1 MPGQAF
7 ISDKSGSGILFEPPF
22 ALFPEFTP
30 VPPFSA
36 LRSPFS
42 APPFLRPPPC
52 FPSFPPVPLFP
63 SFPLSLFPS
72 FPSFPLFPSF
82 PFIPRL

>member
-7 ISDKSGSGILFEPPF
+7 ISDKSGSGILLEPPF

-30 VPPFSA
+30 VPPFSV
-36 LRSPFS
+36 LRSSVLRSLFS
-42 APPFLRPPPC
+42 APRSPLLVLRSSFSAPRSPLPVLPFSVPPC
-52 FPSFPPVPLFP
+52 
-63 SFPLSLFPS
+63 
-72 FPSFPLFPSF
+72 FPSF

>member
-7 ISDKSGSGILFEPPF
+7 ISDKSGSGILLEPPF

-42 APPFLRPPPC
+42 ALRSPLLRFSVPPPL
-52 FPSFPPVPLFP
+52 FPFSLFPLCFP
-63 SFPLSLFPS
+63 SFPLSLFPLL
-72 FPSFPLFPSF
+72 PSFPVYK
-82 PFIPRL
+82 